1 LTQARKEEVVAE
13 TNPADPNEVAA
24 EAVAEGGEEHPRGTM
39 LLMLLYLIV
48 IIAMWGYIYV
58 VMVQRG

>member
-1 LTQARKEEVVAE
+1 MAE

-24 EAVAEGGEEHPRGTM
+24 EVVAEGGEEHPRGTM
-39 LLMLLYLIV
+39 LLMLLYLIMIV
-48 IIAMWGYIYV
+48 AMWGYIYV